1 MLLAVTLQKG
11 VRLPSDD
18 SSRNTGVRVNC
29 PRCRQVFPDDFA
41 FCPRCGIALEPTS
54 TQPQP
59 ERSMITIL
67 FCDVVGSTTIS
78 EHLDPEEFLEVING
92 AFRAIIPPIE
102 RYRGIIARLMGDA
115 VLAFFGAHLGH
126 RMTPSARCVR
136 RSRWSRT
143 PVVTAQTWPLGAASR
158 GLPFAS
164 GFSRCMIDPKV
175 QRIPVPGWPELGAPC
190 GGIDTPRARDTDRR
204 RNEVLRYPGDRR
216 PAHLLGDV
224 RYRPQMTQVSKRKS
238 TRSLLGENPEDL
250 RRNLRHLRSIGKIEQ
265 SFSPLTQP

>member
-1 MLLAVTLQKG
+1 M
-11 VRLPSDD
+11 
-18 SSRNTGVRVNC
+18 NC

-59 ERSMITIL
+59 ERRMITIL

-115 VLAFFGAHLGH
+115 VLAFFGAHLAH
-126 RMTPSARCVR
+126 EDDPERAVRAALEMVENARRYGADLAARRGIEGFAVR
-136 RSRWSRT
+136 
-143 PVVTAQTWPLGAASR
+143 V
-158 GLPFAS
+158 GLLPMYD
-164 GFSRCMIDPKV
+164 RPKV

-265 SFSPLTQP
+265 SFSP